1 MAEGL
6 VAMITPQGGTMVGHG
21 EEAHFP
27 FQVITAQGPVWLTQ
41 VPAAAVPHLLKAGY
55 LVAPDELQSCAA
67 PQPPRRSLTNLM
79 I

>member
-1 MAEGL
+1 MADGL

-27 FQVITAQGPVWLTQ
+27 FQVITAQGPVWLTK
-41 VPAAAVPHLLKAGY
+41 VPLAAVPHLLKAGY
-55 LVAPDELQSCAA
+55 LVAPDELQSYAA